1 MSIKTGC
8 IITPISGVLDFGSLL
23 YYGKLKKKKK
33 REKRLGII
41 YPKNYENFKNRKSGS
56 NFTGSYEKAVYQA
69 RILHYGKVL
78 AYILAYV
85 AMVFTYHLKRLW
97 LLLCPLFKIGKG
109 MCGRTAEPYGGESM
123 RTFWIFIDGYV
134 FDCQYYL

>member
-1 MSIKTGC
+1 MTTSYLVPWFLTDCTEIEHENRSFFLSDFLLHHYSNFRYFRFW
-8 IITPISGVLDFGSLL
+8 IITVLW
-23 YYGKLKKKKK
+23 KIKKKNKQKK

-56 NFTGSYEKAVYQA
+56 NFTGSYEKVVHQA

-85 AMVFTYHLKRLW
+85 AMVFTYHLNRLW
-97 LLLCPLFKIGKG
+97 LLLCPLFKIGK
-109 MCGRTAEPYGGESM
+109 A
-123 RTFWIFIDGYV
+123 
-134 FDCQYYL
+134 